1 MAQFEPQKNINKE
14 KSSDHF
20 TTVEKFFTK
29 LICNH
34 YKRFSTDTV
43 STMLNDEILSA
54 LLFLFCFFAAL
65 MECRSPQQ

>member
-29 LICNH
+29 VNI
-34 YKRFSTDTV
+34 
-43 STMLNDEILSA
+43 
-54 LLFLFCFFAAL
+54 
-65 MECRSPQQ
+65 